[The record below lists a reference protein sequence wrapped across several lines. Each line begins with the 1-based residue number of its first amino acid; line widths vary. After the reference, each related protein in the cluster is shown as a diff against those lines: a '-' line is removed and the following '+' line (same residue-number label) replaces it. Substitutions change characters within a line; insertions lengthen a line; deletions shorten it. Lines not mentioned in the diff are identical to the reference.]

1 MFIGFYSIANAVTLF
16 GLISS
21 VTACFLAAN
30 GNVKFAIYMLFLAC
44 LCDTF
49 DGKIARSN
57 PNRTAHEKF
66 YGVQL
71 DSLCD
76 TVSFGVTPCVI
87 AFNFGFDGWFDVLV
101 YCFFIACGTIRLAY
115 FNTLSFKNQ
124 GKPMNTFRGVPIPM
138 STVVISTLFV
148 LTTFIPASVTVWI
161 FRIALIALA
170 LGFVLNIKVK
180 KPDMKSGAIFLG
192 AQIILLLLL
201 LVLGDCQAPAI

>member
-1 MFIGFYSIANAVTLF
+1 MFIGFYSLANAVTLF

-30 GNVKFAIYMLFLAC
+30 GNIKFAIYMLFLAC

-49 DGKIARSN
+49 DGKIARSK
-57 PNRTAHEKF
+57 PNRTPQEKF
-66 YGVQL
+66 FGVQL

-87 AFNFGFDGWFDVLV
+87 AFNFGFNGWFDVLV
-101 YCFFIACGTIRLAY
+101 YCFFITCGTIRLAF
-115 FNTLSFKNQ
+115 FNTLSNQNQ
-124 GKPMNTFRGVPIPM
+124 GKPMKTFRGVPIPM
-138 STVVISTLFV
+138 STVVISTLFL
-148 LTTFIPASVTVWI
+148 LTTFIEANVTVWI

-180 KPDMKSGAIFLG
+180 KPNMKSGAIFLG
-192 AQIILLLLL
+192 IQILILLILLIA
-201 LVLGDCQAPAI
+201 GDCKAPIL

>member
-1 MFIGFYSIANAVTLF
+1 
-16 GLISS
+16 
-21 VTACFLAAN
+21 
-30 GNVKFAIYMLFLAC
+30 
-44 LCDTF
+44 
-49 DGKIARSN
+49 
-57 PNRTAHEKF
+57 
-66 YGVQL
+66 
-71 DSLCD
+71 
-76 TVSFGVTPCVI
+76 
-87 AFNFGFDGWFDVLV
+87 
-101 YCFFIACGTIRLAY
+101 
-115 FNTLSFKNQ
+115 
-124 GKPMNTFRGVPIPM
+124 MNTFRGVPIPM

>member
-30 GNVKFAIYMLFLAC
+30 GNVKYAIYMMVLAC

-49 DGKIARSN
+49 DGRIARSK
-57 PNRTAHEKF
+57 PNRTAKEKF
-66 YGVQL
+66 FGVQL

-115 FNTLSFKNQ
+115 FNTLSFQNK
-124 GKPMNTFRGVPIPM
+124 GEPMKTFRGIPIPM
-138 STVVISTLFV
+138 STVVISALFV
-148 LTTFIPASVTVWI
+148 LTTFIDASVTVWI
-161 FRIALIALA
+161 FRIALLLLG

-180 KPDMKSGAIFLG
+180 KPNMKSGAIFLG
-192 AQIILLLLL
+192 VQILLLLIL
-201 LVLGDCQAPAI
+201 LIAGECRAPIA